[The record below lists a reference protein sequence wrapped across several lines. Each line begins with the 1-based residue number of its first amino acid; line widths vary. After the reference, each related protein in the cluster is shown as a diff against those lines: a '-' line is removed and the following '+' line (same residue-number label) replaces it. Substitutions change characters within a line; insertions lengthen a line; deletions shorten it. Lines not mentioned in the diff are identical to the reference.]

1 MTAYRPEDIPL
12 LLDDPAIGQGRALEA
27 GGMMLQREHF
37 NAGVDAGEV
46 FKGLPDDACQSPH
59 WGYVISG
66 NLKVRTTAG
75 EVEEHPAGTLYYLAP
90 GHVPFFDEATDL
102 VEFSPAED
110 YAHTMEHAGKRMEE
124 LAAAASPG

>member
-12 LLDDPAIGQGRALEA
+12 VLDHPEVGQGRALEA

-37 NAGVDAGEV
+37 KAGADAGEV

-66 NLKVRTTAG
+66 NFKVRLPDGT
-75 EVEEHPAGTLYYLAP
+75 VVEHPAGTLYYVAP
-90 GHVPFFDEATDL
+90 GHVPFFEEDTDL
-102 VEFSPAED
+102 VEFRPPRTTRTRWSTPA
-110 YAHTMEHAGKRMEE
+110 GGWR
-124 LAAAASPG
+124 S